1 MKTAT
6 AERDALYD
14 RLIVERARTPQYA
27 GRLDRPDVQG
37 DGRNPLCGDKTH
49 LDIVLDGHH
58 IQAIRHQTR
67 GCAICAAAADLMA
80 EQVQGGTV
88 AQALGMSDRFMAML
102 VGTSPLAVADDQPA
116 PLGALEVFAPL
127 RSHKARI
134 RCAELPWIA
143 LKEAFSHVDG

>member
-1 MKTAT
+1 MTTIT

-14 RLIVERARTPQYA
+14 RLIVERARAPLYA
-27 GRLDRPDVQG
+27 GRLDEPDLQG

-49 LDIVLDGHH
+49 LDIALNGHH
-58 IQAIRHQTR
+58 IRDIRHQTR
-67 GCAICAAAADLMA
+67 GCAICTAAADLMV
-80 EQVQGGTV
+80 EHVRGGTV
-88 AQALGMSDRFMAML
+88 AQAVEMSERFRAML
-102 VGTSPLAVADDQPA
+102 VGPSPVVEGQSA

>member
-1 MKTAT
+1 MNTTT

-14 RLIVERARTPQYA
+14 RLIVERAKAPLYA
-27 GRLDRPDVQG
+27 GRLDGPDAQG

-49 LDIVLDGHH
+49 LDIALNGHH
-58 IQAIRHQTR
+58 IQDIRHLTR

-80 EQVQGGTV
+80 EHVRGSTV
-88 AQALGMSDRFMAML
+88 AQALEVSDRFRAML
-102 VGTSPLAVADDQPA
+102 VGASPLVGDGQSG

>member
-1 MKTAT
+1 MNTTT

-14 RLIVERARTPQYA
+14 RLIVERARAPLYA
-27 GRLDRPDVQG
+27 GRLSAPDVQG
-37 DGRNPLCGDKTH
+37 DGCNPLCGDKTH
-49 LDIVLDGHH
+49 LDIALDGHH
-58 IQAIRHQTR
+58 IQDIRHNTR

-80 EQVQGGTV
+80 EHVRGNTV
-88 AQALGMSDRFMAML
+88 AQALAVSDRFRAML
-102 VGTSPLAVADDQPA
+102 VGSPSLPVVEAQPA

-127 RSHKARI
+127 QSHKARI